1 MKRHKAAA
9 SASARKLA
17 RRRRSKR
24 DRRDG
29 RGEVRASLVAVV
41 LARHGVA

>member
-1 MKRHKAAA
+1 MKNRKAAA

-24 DRRDG
+24 VRSAS
-29 RGEVRASLVAVV
+29 RGEVRASRVAMV
-41 LARHGVA
+41 LARHGEA